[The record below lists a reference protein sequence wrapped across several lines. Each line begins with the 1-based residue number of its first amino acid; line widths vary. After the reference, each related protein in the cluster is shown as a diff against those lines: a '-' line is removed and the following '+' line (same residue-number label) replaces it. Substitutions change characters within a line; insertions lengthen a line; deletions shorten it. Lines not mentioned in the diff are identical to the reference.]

1 MMNNNTF
8 FRYITGNSKIHL
20 LNSKMKILWFL
31 ISFIGTI
38 LIRDYFSIF
47 LILLYYIVIASLSKI
62 KINTYLSN
70 LLVPWPIYILASSIT
85 FLISFNINLS
95 IIIGLDV
102 MLVIFLF
109 LILTS
114 TTSLSEIAWGFDCLF
129 KPLKKIYIP
138 VSKISLRIAM
148 QIKFVEVLMQQSKNI
163 RKSMAYR
170 GVSYGKGF
178 KSFRKMI
185 VPVITLSYKT
195 SKRMVKIMKLRFYGY
210 SKIRTNYHE
219 NKKTS
224 FDKWLIFISIVL
236 LYAIIYLGWC

>member
-1 MMNNNTF
+1 MMNNTF

-20 LNSKMKILWFL
+20 LNSKMKIIWFL
-31 ISFIGTI
+31 LSLITTI
-38 LIRDYFSIF
+38 LIRDYISVLLIF
-47 LILLYYIVIASLSKI
+47 LYYIVIASLSKI
-62 KINTYLSN
+62 KFKTYLSN
-70 LLVPWPIYILASSIT
+70 LFIPWPIYVLAVIIT
-85 FLISFNINLS
+85 FIISFNANLS
-95 IIIGLDV
+95 IIVGLDV
-102 MLVIFLF
+102 MLIVFLF

-129 KPLKKIYIP
+129 SKLKKIGIP

-148 QIKFVEVLMQQSKNI
+148 HIKFVEVLHNKSKEI

-185 VPVITLSYKT
+185 VPVITLSNKT
-195 SKRMVKIMKLRFYGY
+195 SRRMVKIMKLRFYGN

-224 FDKWLIFISIVL
+224 FDKLLIFISVVL